1 MALRSVKF
9 TTRSFPHNSNR
20 SVEIFLGTMNVSEY
34 LNMGVGGSTQT
45 LHPED
50 AKRLRDELIAIYPLE
65 VPAAATKP
73 TKFKVGDKVTYKAIV
88 GYGAR
93 GMDGRKGSV
102 KEVLANGWYMVN
114 FTGGPFDNLIKT
126 HEDYL
131 VAGPREIQVGDLV
144 RRTGANWRDVK
155 HGEIYTVSAVGS
167 SLKLVGLTGSYTK
180 SSFELVHTDPVEA
193 VKAAVPTIQS
203 GRFIV
208 AKLEGARYLPGTNPK
223 VHVTDIGAEA
233 EALRL
238 AKEHGGTYHVFKATY
253 EASREL
259 PVIPP
264 VKTTKL

>member
-1 MALRSVKF
+1 MK
-9 TTRSFPHNSNR
+9 SFNKVIRVAPSTSNSLKAGEVRIATFDSDKYVNL
-20 SVEIFLGTMNVSEY
+20 S
-34 LNMGVGGSTQT
+34 VGGSVTISPTEAMQ
-45 LHPED
+45 
-50 AKRLRDELIAIYPLE
+50 LRDFLLEAFPLQP
-65 VPAAATKP
+65 VAKP
-73 TKFKVGDKVTYKAIV
+73 TKFKVGDKVTYKSIV
-88 GYGAR
+88 GYGVR
-93 GMDGRKGSV
+93 GMEGRKGSI
-102 KEVLANGWYMVN
+102 KEVLANGWYSVN
-114 FTGGPFDNLIKT
+114 FSGGPFDQLIKT

-131 VAGPREIQVGDLV
+131 VAEPRQFQAGDRV
-144 RRTGANWRDVK
+144 RRTGSSFSTVTK
-155 HGEIYTVSAVGS
+155 GEVYTVSGVDAYGA
-167 SLKLVGLTGSYTK
+167 LLLVGKTGRYTLN
-180 SSFELVHTDPVEA
+180 SFELVHADPVEA

-264 VKTTKL
+264 VKATKL